1 MLQQGP
7 IPYVVHGMLDYL
19 VGALLIGAPF
29 LLGFTDVGAA
39 TALSIVSGVALLA
52 VAAASDGPTSMVN
65 SIPRGVHILIDVGLG
80 AFFIA
85 APFLFGFSD
94 EGSPTAFFIILGVCG
109 VLSVIATR
117 FPSERPPPP
126 APEARPEPPAP

>member
-1 MLQQGP
+1 VLHQGP
-7 IPYVVHGMLDYL
+7 VPYVVHGMLDYL

-29 LLGFTDVGAA
+29 LLGFDDIGSA
-39 TALSIVSGVALLA
+39 TAVAIISGVAMLA
-52 VAAASDGPTSMVN
+52 VAAASDGPMSLVN
-65 SIPRGVHILIDVGLG
+65 SIPRSVHILFDVVLG

-94 EGSPTAFFIILGVCG
+94 EGNATAFFIILGVCG

-117 FPSERPPPP
+117 FPKETSPRR
-126 APEARPEPPAP
+126 EAAAHPEPPAQ